1 MNIRRAFCV
10 LLILFGAVLD
20 SYFYIFR
27 FLADGTALPVAIMAA
42 LALELLLAFAVW
54 NAQKSKIFTGVAVI
68 ITLYAVIQTSAGQTF
83 ALLSR
88 DAVAGDTS
96 ATVALLMDEERK
108 NLDRLDAEYRTIT
121 AQLATLK
128 TAEDRADYAGTVYR
142 ATLRLSDL
150 TKERRTSADKLAAL
164 ADKNRN
170 SEIVRVKKMS
180 IYDFYASM
188 PKWCGMDWLKFAFHT
203 VLSFLIAIM
212 TPIGLLTWDV
222 KSASRILK
230 KSALTEREVS
240 EFVSRCWGRVV
251 AGVSNRIMAEAE
263 FYAGCERDNVVMSP
277 GAYQECIKRAAAL
290 GIITREGAAVVTD
303 LKLIAKKILKGA

>member
-1 MNIRRAFCV
+1 MVRRAFCI

-54 NAQKSKIFTGVAVI
+54 NAQKSKLFTAVAVI

-83 ALLSR
+83 SLLSR

-142 ATLRLSDL
+142 ATLRLSEL
-150 TKERRTSADKLAAL
+150 NKERNVTADKLAAL
-164 ADKNRN
+164 AEKNGN

-188 PKWCGMDWLKFAFHT
+188 PRWCGMDWLKFAFHT
-203 VLSFLIAIM
+203 VLSILIAIM

-222 KSASRILK
+222 KTASIILK
-230 KSALTEREVS
+230 KSALTDREVA
-240 EFVSRCWGRVV
+240 EFVSRCWSRVV
-251 AGVSNRIMAEAE
+251 AGAGPRILLEAE
-263 FYAGCERDNVVMSP
+263 FYAGCERDNVVVSP
-277 GAYQECIKRAAAL
+277 GTYAECSRRALAL
-290 GIITREGAAVVTD
+290 GIITRDGTAHVKD
-303 LKLIAKKILKGA
+303 LKLIAQKILKGA